1 MREPR
6 NVFIPNGDSRQDTA
20 ILLVGTADEH
30 GIDQHDI
37 ASAPGGFFVTER
49 LADLVYE
56 DQPADDGALDAPEP
70 SGTDN
75 ETDPVVIE
83 FISDEF
89 KVSEA
94 QDFVTEHPM
103 SAEVVLAA
111 EQSENGQH
119 RPTLVKWLTDF
130 IADRDTETE

>member
-6 NVFIPNGDSRQDTA
+6 EVFVPHRGRREEIA
-20 ILLVGTADEH
+20 VLLTGTADEH
-30 GIDQHDI
+30 GIDQRDI
-37 ASAPGGFFVTER
+37 QLTHGGFLITEE

-56 DQPADDGALDAPEP
+56 DQPADDGALDSPEP